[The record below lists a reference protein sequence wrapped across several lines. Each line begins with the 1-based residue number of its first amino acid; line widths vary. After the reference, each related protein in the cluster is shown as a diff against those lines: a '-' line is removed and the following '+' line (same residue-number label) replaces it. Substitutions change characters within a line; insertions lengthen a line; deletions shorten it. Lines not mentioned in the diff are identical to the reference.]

1 MEHRMFSNSIT
12 ASSHAALV
20 AALTGVA
27 AFGLMTGTAHAGP
40 DGPKPPTSAGTLY
53 GDPAAAAA
61 FWRYQEYDDDCVPMS
76 VADVVGE
83 LTGRQLSEHAIVEVA
98 HSTPSITHSGPVYTI
113 PEKQMHGDG
122 TSFNDEP
129 VLLAHYG
136 IQAV

>member
-53 GDPAAAAA
+53 GDPQAAAR

-76 VADVVGE
+76 VADVVGQ
-83 LTGRQLSEHAIVEVA
+83 LTGHQPSEEAVVKVAQLT
-98 HSTPSITHSGPVYTI
+98 HSTVHGGPIYTK
-113 PEKQMHGDG
+113 PGKRRAG
-122 TSFNDEP
+122 S
-129 VLLAHYG
+129 
-136 IQAV
+136 